1 MNRTNTMSPTLP
13 AVGRPKASRCRSL
26 KSLWRHDH
34 GVAVVEF
41 GLMLPVLMTLFY
53 ASFEITRYI
62 LIVQKV
68 EKLAHSVA
76 DVTAQSQ
83 VVTIASLDQ
92 VMSAASDIMS
102 PFSLGTNGKVFVTSL
117 YRAAGVA
124 NATVNWRYEGGGALP
139 SVASQ
144 LGALGA
150 TPTMPAGFTF
160 EERENVIAGEV
171 FFRFSPLVSSQ
182 FFGTTTVYRAAF
194 YKPRLGALLTPPA

>member
-139 SVASQ
+139 SVA
-144 LGALGA
+144 
-150 TPTMPAGFTF
+150 
-160 EERENVIAGEV
+160 R
-171 FFRFSPLVSSQ
+171 
-182 FFGTTTVYRAAF
+182 
-194 YKPRLGALLTPPA
+194 